1 MSTLALARTDAYLQ
15 GCDAVV
21 TRVTEEGVE
30 LDRTV
35 FYALGGGQAAD
46 IGILITRDGTQ
57 LSVVDTR
64 KAKREG
70 ATPDD
75 ALHIL
80 DPNQNWK
87 SRLEVG
93 TPVRAEIDWTR
104 RYRHMRFHT
113 ATHLL
118 CAVVRELVDG
128 CSITADYARLDFAM
142 TDPLDKQQV
151 QDGLD
156 ALVVA
161 AHPVSFEWIADEE
174 LLANPQLVKSMSVSP
189 PLGFGRVRLLRV
201 HDVDLQ
207 PCGGT
212 HVRNTAEIGAV
223 RVAKIEKKSAR
234 TRRVVLEFSEA
245 PNSPASAAPS
255 SAASAPS

>member
-1 MSTLALARTDAYLQ
+1 VATQALHRDDAYLRT
-15 GCDAVV
+15 CTAVV
-21 TRVTEEGVE
+21 TAVGDDGVE

-35 FYALGGGQAAD
+35 FYPLGGGQAGDTGRLLLPDGSAITVTDSRKLKRAD
-46 IGILITRDGTQ
+46 
-57 LSVVDTR
+57 
-64 KAKREG
+64 

-75 ALHIL
+75 TWHLL
-80 DPNQNWK
+80 DPMQDWRE
-87 SRLEVG
+87 RLAVG
-93 TPVRAEIDWTR
+93 TPVTAEIDWAR
-104 RYRHMRFHT
+104 RHRHMRFHT

-142 TDPLDKQQV
+142 TAPLEKSEV
-151 QDGLD
+151 QAGLD
-156 ALVVA
+156 ALISA
-161 AHPVSFEWIADEE
+161 GHPVACEWISDDEMR
-174 LLANPQLVKSMSVSP
+174 ANPQLVKSMSVTP

-201 HDVDLQ
+201 QDVDLQ

-234 TRRVVLEFSEA
+234 TRRVVLAFEL
-245 PNSPASAAPS
+245 PPPG
-255 SAASAPS
+255 

>member
-1 MSTLALARTDAYLQ
+1 MATIAIHRDDAYARQ
-15 GCDAVV
+15 CEAVV
-21 TRVTEEGVE
+21 ARLTEEGVE

-35 FYALGGGQAAD
+35 FYPLGGGQAGDTGTLRLA
-46 IGILITRDGTQ
+46 DGTR
-57 LSVVDTR
+57 LPVIDAR
-64 KAKREG
+64 KSKRDD

-75 ALHIL
+75 TLHV
-80 DPNQNWK
+80 
-87 SRLEVG
+87 LEPASDWRSKVMVG
-93 TPVRAEIDWTR
+93 SAVTAEIDWAR

-142 TDPLDKQQV
+142 TAPLDKTAV
-151 QDGLD
+151 QHGLD
-156 ALVVA
+156 ELVA
-161 AHPVSFEWIADEE
+161 RGLPVGCEWISDDE
-174 LLANPQLVKSMSVSP
+174 LRANPQLVKSMSVSP
-189 PLGFGRVRLLRV
+189 PIGFGRVRLVRIA
-201 HDVDLQ
+201 DVDLQ

-234 TRRVVLEFSEA
+234 TRRVVLDFA
-245 PNSPASAAPS
+245 
-255 SAASAPS
+255 

>member
-1 MSTLALARTDAYLQ
+1 MATIAIHREDAYAQ
-15 GCDAVV
+15 QCDAVV

-35 FYALGGGQAAD
+35 FYPLGGGQAGDTGRLRLAE
-46 IGILITRDGTQ
+46 GTV
-57 LSVVDTR
+57 LPVIDAR
-64 KAKREG
+64 KSRRGE

-75 ALHIL
+75 TVHVL
-80 DPNQNWK
+80 DPACDWA
-87 SRLEVG
+87 SRLAIG
-93 TPVRAEIDWTR
+93 TAVKAEIDWAR

-142 TDPLDKQQV
+142 TAPLDREAV
-151 QDGLD
+151 QRGLEE
-156 ALVVA
+156 LVA
-161 AHPVSFEWIADEE
+161 RGLPVGCEWIGDDE
-174 LLANPQLVKSMSVSP
+174 LRAQPQLVKSMSVSP
-189 PLGFGRVRLLRV
+189 PLGFGRVRLVRITE
-201 HDVDLQ
+201 VDLQ

-212 HVRNTAEIGAV
+212 HVRNTAEIGAL

-234 TRRVVLEFSEA
+234 TRRVVLEFA
-245 PNSPASAAPS
+245 
-255 SAASAPS
+255 

>member
-1 MSTLALARTDAYLQ
+1 VTTEALHRADAYLRA
-15 GCDAVV
+15 CDAVV
-21 TRVTEEGVE
+21 ARVADDGVE

-35 FYALGGGQAAD
+35 FYPLGGGQAGDTGTLTLAD
-46 IGILITRDGTQ
+46 GRRYTVIDARKSRRD
-57 LSVVDTR
+57 D
-64 KAKREG
+64 

-75 ALHIL
+75 TLHAL
-80 DPNQNWK
+80 DPASDW
-87 SRLEVG
+87 RDALVPG
-93 TPVRAEIDWTR
+93 TPLRAEIDWER
-104 RYRHMRFHT
+104 RHRHMRFHT

-142 TDPLDKQQV
+142 TAPLERAAV

-156 ALVVA
+156 RLIAA
-161 AHPVSFEWIADEE
+161 AHAVSCEWISDDE
-174 LLANPQLVKSMSVSP
+174 LRANPGLVKSMSVSP

-201 HDVDLQ
+201 ADVDLQ

-223 RVAKIEKKSAR
+223 RVARIEKKSAR
-234 TRRVVLEFSEA
+234 TRRVVLDFGEA
-245 PNSPASAAPS
+245 RAA
-255 SAASAPS
+255 

>member
-1 MSTLALARTDAYLQ
+1 MSTIALARSDAYLQ
-15 GCDAVV
+15 SCEAFV
-21 TRVTEEGVE
+21 TRITEEGVE
-30 LDRTV
+30 IDRTV
-35 FYALGGGQAAD
+35 FYATGGGQAGD
-46 IGILITRDGTQ
+46 VGHLTLTDGTR
-57 LSVVDTR
+57 LAVIDTR

-80 DPNQNWK
+80 DPSQNWS
-87 SRLEVG
+87 SRLAVG

-118 CAVVRELVDG
+118 CAVVRQLVDG

-142 TDPLDKQQV
+142 TDLLDKQQV

-156 ALVVA
+156 ALVA
-161 AHPVSFEWIADEE
+161 ASHPVTCEWISDEE

-189 PLGFGRVRLLRV
+189 PMGFGRVRLLRV
-201 HDVDLQ
+201 QDVDVQ

-212 HVRNTAEIGAV
+212 HVRNTAEIGAM

-234 TRRVVLEFSEA
+234 TRRVILEFA
-245 PNSPASAAPS
+245 
-255 SAASAPS
+255 